1 MGVLQYKDLVLTVD
15 GVQKGLVQNVT
26 ISCEAG
32 LDLITHSSGVIPYI
46 SDRKGTISFEQIVSS
61 LDDITQAPLF
71 DDYGEIRLYDN
82 VGSGYVSAGQCL
94 INSIEYS
101 LPSDGLFTCKYEYVH
116 IGITGQTSGSSFAGY
131 AETGRAPIR
140 QYYAGGA
147 PGTNHQL
154 ITIETNLN
162 REILYNKGDPKP
174 KHSVIVFPIETN
186 VTLEMMV
193 DSTGFIG
200 NLDSNFLTNKLSE
213 IRGCSANIQ
222 NQDITIGMEAGGG
235 NITINDL
242 YLSNFTTQQGGVDG
256 APLSFTVEYVSYDD
270 YGLSTNGKRIVNY
283 DSYSS
288 GGGGA
293 GPPSEPE

>member
-1 MGVLQYKDLVLTVD
+1 MGVLQYKDLVLTID
-15 GVQKGLVQNVT
+15 GEQKGLVQNVT

-32 LDLITHSSGVIPYI
+32 LDLITHSSGVVPYI
-46 SDRKGTISFEQIVSS
+46 SNRKGTISCEQIVSS
-61 LDDITQAPLF
+61 LGDITTVSLF
-71 DDYGEIRLYDN
+71 EDKGEIRLYDN

-101 LPSDGLFTCKYEYVH
+101 LPSDGFFICKYEYIH

-140 QYYAGGA
+140 QYYGGGA
-147 PGTNHQL
+147 PGVNHQL
-154 ITIETNLN
+154 ITISTNLN

-174 KHSVIVFPIETN
+174 KHSVISLPIETN
-186 VTLEMMV
+186 VTLEMMA
-193 DSTGFIG
+193 DSTGFI
-200 NLDSNFLTNKLSE
+200 NDLNSNFLANRLSE
-213 IRGCSANIQ
+213 IQGCSANIQ
-222 NQDITIGMEAGGG
+222 NQDITISMDGGG
-235 NITINDL
+235 SGMTINDL
-242 YLSNFTTQQGGVDG
+242 YLSNLTTQQGGVDG

-288 GGGGA
+288 GGGLV
-293 GPPSEPE
+293 GPPPEPE